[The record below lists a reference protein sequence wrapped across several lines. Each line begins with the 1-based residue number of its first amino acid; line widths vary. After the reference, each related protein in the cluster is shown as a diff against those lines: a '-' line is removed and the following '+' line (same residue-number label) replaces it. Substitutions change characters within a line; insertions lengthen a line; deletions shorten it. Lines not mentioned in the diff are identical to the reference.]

1 MRCAA
6 LMVRMSAICAFAN
19 GILCRNEF
27 SLHMIVDD
35 IDTIACVGLSLN
47 SICIDDNESRGR

>member
-35 IDTIACVGLSLN
+35 IDTIACVGLL
-47 SICIDDNESRGR
+47 